1 LTGEVDRVA
10 KADRVDE
17 LESRIEGLTRA
28 LQRVEDRLERLETSA
43 PRGAAGPGAALASGS
58 LEAEEPP
65 LMDLPP
71 LPEPQGIL
79 ALAGRMT
86 IALGGGYLIRALT
99 DAGVVPPLSGV
110 GLGLAYAL
118 GWLLLADRT
127 AAGGARVSAGFH
139 ALTAGLVAYP
149 LLVEATA
156 RFHLLGPAPAF
167 ALLVGFCAAGLV
179 VARRRDMAAVAWG
192 GTGLALGAA
201 AALLI
206 ATRHLLGGALALLAI
221 AACVEWLAVQD
232 RWTGL
237 RWPAAL
243 MLDLAVLDLILLA
256 TRPEGL
262 PEGYPP
268 LSAGSALAVVLALP
282 AVYLPALLVR
292 TLARERPVTA
302 FELIQTPVA
311 ILLGFSCASSLLAGV
326 GSSTAPIGV
335 LSLLLGAL
343 TYAAAFAFVER
354 RPHHDRNFYFYSAA
368 GGILTLVGTGQI
380 LSAAPRSVAWSLLGI
395 AAALLGR
402 RFGRM
407 TLRFHGAL
415 YVAAAAIGSGL
426 TAAARRAFAG
436 PASGEWAFPSGA
448 ALFAAA
454 SVAAVCVALAAGRA
468 GAEPWWRRTANG
480 IAAFTLTWVGGGL
493 LVVALVTLARPFAP
507 GAAAV
512 ATVRTAVL
520 SFLIVALAW
529 TSRRRA
535 LPELGWFVY
544 PLLAF
549 GALKLV
555 SEDLSQGNAAS
566 LCLSLVF
573 YGGALI
579 GGPRLLRGK
588 A

>member
-1 LTGEVDRVA
+1 M
-10 KADRVDE
+10 ADRLE
-17 LESRIEGLTRA
+17 EIESRIEDLIRA
-28 LQRVEDRLERLETSA
+28 LRRVEGRLERLETSA
-43 PRGAAGPGAALASGS
+43 QRDAAGGPGVALASGS
-58 LEAEEPP
+58 LEAEEAP
-65 LMDLPP
+65 LLDLPP
-71 LPEPQGIL
+71 LPEPQRIL
-79 ALAGRMT
+79 ALVGRIT

-110 GLGLAYAL
+110 ALGLAYAL
-118 GWLLLADRT
+118 GWLVLADRT
-127 AAGGARVSAGFH
+127 AAAGTRVSASFH
-139 ALTAGLVAYP
+139 ALTAALVAYP

-156 RFHLLGPAPAF
+156 RFHLLSPPAAF
-167 ALLVGFCAAGLV
+167 ALLVAFCAAGLA
-179 VARRRDMAAVAWG
+179 VARRRDLAAVAWT

-201 AALLI
+201 VALLM
-206 ATRHLLGGALALLAI
+206 ATHHLLGGTLALLAI
-221 AACVEWLAVQD
+221 AAFVEWLAVHD

-243 MLDLAVLDLILLA
+243 FLDLALLDLILLA

-262 PEGYPP
+262 PDGYPA
-268 LSAGSALAVVLALP
+268 LSSRSALAVALALP
-282 AVYLPALLVR
+282 AVYLPALLAR
-292 TLARERPVTA
+292 TLARGRA
-302 FELIQTPVA
+302 LSGFELVQTPVA
-311 ILLGFSCASSLLAGV
+311 VLLGFAGASSLLARA
-326 GSSTAPIGV
+326 GSSAAGIG
-335 LSLLLGAL
+335 LLTLLLGAL
-343 TYAAAFAFVER
+343 SYAAAFAFVER
-354 RPHHDRNFYFYSAA
+354 RPHHDRNFHFYSAA

-380 LSAAPRSVAWSLLGI
+380 LAAGPRSVAWSLLGI

-426 TAAARRAFAG
+426 AGASLRAFAG
-436 PASGEWAFPSGA
+436 PAAGEWLLPSGS

-454 SVAAVCVALAAGRA
+454 SVAAVYVVMAVGAAGTA
-468 GAEPWWRRTANG
+468 PSWRRTANG
-480 IAAFTLTWVGGGL
+480 IAAATLTCVVVGL
-493 LVVALVTLARPFAP
+493 LVVALVVLLRPFAP

-520 SFLIVALAW
+520 SFLVVALAW

-544 PLLAF
+544 PLLAI

-555 SEDLSQGNAAS
+555 IEDLTQGNAAG